1 MRERDLPV
9 SLIDDALAAQRAAAT
24 AEINAELDRQLSET
38 NAQIAQSRKDFMSL
52 AVVALGLGAVVGGY
66 LMKK

>member
-1 MRERDLPV
+1 M